1 MGFDGVVWDSLVE
14 VSEDL
19 GQGTRDAR
27 RGVER
32 DHVIGDGHA
41 LLLAGTVAAAA
52 ASDAA
57 VRVLLES
64 ADGQR
69 QPPGPP
75 PPPMRTRGGD
85 GSWKGR
91 SREEACGFH
100 RWRSPR
106 LD

>member
-32 DHVIGDGHA
+32 DHVIGDRHT
-41 LLLAGTVAAAA
+41 LLLAGTVA
-52 ASDAA
+52 DAA
-57 VRVLLES
+57 VRVLLQS

-69 QPPGPP
+69 QRPGPP
-75 PPPMRTRGGD
+75 PPPMRPRGGN

-100 RWRSPR
+100 HWRLPR
-106 LD
+106 LE